1 MRTIERLQ
9 NTGCG
14 HGRCVAIT
22 PVPLTEEHY
31 PDAKHCTAAGLYA
44 PLTAAGLD
52 YFVYSSTLAIYGR
65 HGLFPL
71 SGGATVREIAVS
83 NILHISIAFCAERQ
97 IFTGIVISLGTVPFD
112 HKATLV

>member
-1 MRTIERLQ
+1 MVGALQLHQFRSQKSIIQMRNIAL
-9 NTGCG
+9 
-14 HGRCVAIT
+14 
-22 PVPLTEEHY
+22 PLR
-31 PDAKHCTAAGLYA
+31 LYA